1 LKIFSRKEEKN
12 EEKEEK
18 NYIKVMRKVLIT
30 LLRRNKLLS
39 AAVFA
44 LALLLCLTSPALAAA
59 EIMPLDEVQP
69 GDSGYGRTV
78 VRGMEIEEFDFE
90 VIDILYN
97 FEPGRDFILAKLGGE
112 LIEETGGVASGMS
125 GSPLYLDER
134 IIGAVSYGWLDSDSR
149 YILATPIE
157 PMLELLE
164 DPTAELEPVEELPE
178 LSLPLS
184 VSGLSGRRLEYLE
197 ENLKNYFSGD
207 FKVVPGGDDPGTAVE
222 SYPELEP
229 GSSVAALLARGDI
242 TIASIGTLTYID
254 DGRTVSFGHP
264 FTNRGNVNFFFGQS
278 RISQVIPG
286 DLPFKLGTPLAVP
299 QGIISQDRGAGISGE
314 LDVFPH
320 VVPLEINVYDEDRD
334 ENTTLNIQ
342 IIRDEE
348 LLLDLP
354 PILVLQAIDTGLDR
368 IGPGV
373 ASTSL
378 SIMGNNIPGTIMSR
392 DNMYYSQQDIAARSL
407 DDLLAALEIINFNTF
422 VDPGLFDISFDIE
435 VREED
440 QVALID
446 ELEIQNEGEIYPGD
460 ELDLKISLR
469 PYRQESF
476 EFEMMLELP
485 EDMDPGPSTLSARS
499 GQTYGQLWQTHYYDD
514 YDPED
519 ELTVSAAGYQGLDEM
534 IEDFLESPKNNEMVL
549 EVFTGFP
556 AAPSIE
562 EVEEVEE
569 EEETEE
575 GPPEN
580 GEEERTPSEEEV
592 PEEDLPPEEEK
603 IREII
608 STDYVLEGDL
618 YLDFMIEDPDREED
632 EERLPEEPE
641 EDDEDDEN
649 DENGED
655 GRDDGDDGDVN
666 NENNNQ
672 PGNNGSRNNEIE
684 NSENGND
691 SYGNRNND
699 SDDDNSYNSYSY
711 VDNSNSGMRS
721 SDGSNNESSD
731 ESYSNTRAQDG
742 GSRGD

>member
-1 LKIFSRKEEKN
+1 MFF
-12 EEKEEK
+12 
-18 NYIKVMRKVLIT
+18 
-30 LLRRNKLLS
+30 
-39 AAVFA
+39 AAV
-44 LALLLCLTSPALAAA
+44 LVLVLLFCLTSPALMAE

-78 VRGMEIEEFDFE
+78 VRGTEIEEFEFE
-90 VIDILYN
+90 VIDILFN

-125 GSPLYLDER
+125 GSPLYLDDR
-134 IIGAVSYGWLDSDSR
+134 IIGAISYGWLDSDSR

-157 PMLELLE
+157 PMLKLLE
-164 DPTAELEPVEELPE
+164 DPTAELEPVEDLPE

-184 VSGLSGRRLEYLE
+184 VSGLSGRRLDYLE
-197 ENLKNYFSGD
+197 ENLKDYFSGD
-207 FKVVPGGDDPGTAVE
+207 FKVVPGGDEPGLSVE

-242 TIASIGTLTYID
+242 TIASIGTLTYLE

-286 DLPFKLGTPLAVP
+286 DLSFKLGTPLAVP

-334 ENTTLNIQ
+334 ESMSLNIQ

-354 PILVLQAIDTGLDR
+354 PILVLQAIDSGLDR

-378 SIMGNNIPGTIMSR
+378 SIMGNNIPGTALSR
-392 DNMYYSQQDIAARSL
+392 ENMFYSQQDIAARSL
-407 DDLLAALEIINFNTF
+407 DDLLAALEIVNLNTF
-422 VDPGLFDISFDIE
+422 VDAELFDISFDIE

-440 QVALID
+440 KVALID

-476 EFEMMLELP
+476 EFEMLLELP
-485 EDMDPGPSTLSARS
+485 EDIDPGPNTLSARS
-499 GQTYGQLWQTHYYDD
+499 GQTYGQFWQTQYYDE
-514 YDPED
+514 YDPDD
-519 ELTVSAAGYQGLDEM
+519 ELAVSAAGYQNLDEM
-534 IEDFLESPKNNEMVL
+534 IDDFLERPRNNEMVL
-549 EVFTGFP
+549 EVFPGFP

-562 EVEEVEE
+562 EVEEDEDEEVGEPEE
-569 EEETEE
+569 ES
-575 GPPEN
+575 PEN
-580 GEEERTPSEEEV
+580 GEEERTPAEEEV

-603 IREII
+603 LREII
-608 STDYVLEGDL
+608 ATDYVLEGDL
-618 YLDFMIEDPDREED
+618 YLDFMIEDPDREEEMD
-632 EERLPEEPE
+632 EPSA
-641 EDDEDDEN
+641 EDDEEN
-649 DENGED
+649 EQED
-655 GRDDGDDGDVN
+655 NRDNDR
-666 NENNNQ
+666 
-672 PGNNGSRNNEIE
+672 NNGNSDTSDSNNI
-684 NSENGND
+684 NSSISDISNISNISNIVNTSKISNIGNTSYISNIGND
-691 SYGNRNND
+691 SSISDTSNASNTSYASND
-699 SDDDNSYNSYSY
+699 SNDSSTSYASNDSNDSKTIFASKSKNYSFEDY
-711 VDNSNSGMRS
+711 SSNIS
-721 SDGSNNESSD
+721 E
-731 ESYSNTRAQDG
+731 EDG
-742 GSRGD
+742 GRRGD

>member
-1 LKIFSRKEEKN
+1 
-12 EEKEEK
+12 
-18 NYIKVMRKVLIT
+18 
-30 LLRRNKLLS
+30 LLS

-44 LALLLCLTSPALAAA
+44 LALLFCLTSPALAGE

-78 VRGMEIEEFDFE
+78 VRGTEIEEFDFE

-125 GSPLYLDER
+125 GSPLYLNDR

-197 ENLKNYFSGD
+197 ENLKDYFSGD

-222 SYPELEP
+222 TYPELEP
-229 GSSVAALLARGDI
+229 GSSVAALLTRGDI
-242 TIASIGTLTYID
+242 TIASIGTMTYIQ
-254 DGRTVSFGHP
+254 DGKTVSFGHP

-286 DLPFKLGTPLAVP
+286 DLSFKLGTPLAVP

-314 LDVFPH
+314 LEVYPH

-334 ENTTLNIQ
+334 ESTNLNIQ
-342 IIRDEE
+342 IIREE
-348 LLLDLP
+348 DLLLDLP
-354 PILVLQAIDTGLDR
+354 PILVLQAIDSGLDR

-407 DDLLAALEIINFNTF
+407 ADLLAALEIINLNTF
-422 VDPGLFDISFDIE
+422 VDAELFDISFDIE

-476 EFEMMLELP
+476 EFEMLLELP
-485 EDMDPGPSTLSARS
+485 EDMDPGPNTLSARS
-499 GQTYGQLWQTHYYDD
+499 GQTYGQYWQTHYYDD

-519 ELTVSAAGYQGLDEM
+519 ELAVSAVGYQGLDEL
-534 IEDFLESPKNNEMVL
+534 IEDFLERPKNNEMVL
-549 EVFTGFP
+549 EVFPGFP
-556 AAPSIE
+556 AAPPIE

-569 EEETEE
+569 EEEAEE
-575 GPPEN
+575 EPPEN
-580 GEEERTPSEEEV
+580 GEEDRTPPEEEV
-592 PEEDLPPEEEK
+592 PEEDLPLEEEK

-632 EERLPEEPE
+632 EDGLPEESE
-641 EDDEDDEN
+641 EDGEDD
-649 DENGED
+649 
-655 GRDDGDDGDVN
+655 N
-666 NENNNQ
+666 NEDNNQ
-672 PGNNGSRNNEIE
+672 TGNNDSRNNETE
-684 NSENGND
+684 NSESSND
-691 SYGNRNND
+691 SYDNKNYGNKNND
-699 SDDDNSYNSYSY
+699 SDAN
-711 VDNSNSGMRS
+711 NSNNGERS